1 MNKPDDLWQ
10 KKKSNL
16 LESIDKTMEKGSVDK
31 DILEVMKKL
40 LENVKVKNSMEDYFD
55 ENK

>member
-16 LESIDKTMEKGSVDK
+16 LESIDEAMEEGSVDK
-31 DILEVMKKL
+31 DILEAMRRL
-40 LENVKVKNSMEDYFD
+40 LGNVKVKNSMEDYFD